1 MGMKPLILNAP
12 VLNVPILNATALAVL
27 FAGLMPAADSQLL
40 SLVMPDAKVLAGV
53 NVDQAKL
60 TPFGVYV
67 LGQIQTQGAQHLQ
80 QLTAL
85 TGFDP
90 TQDLQEL
97 LMASNGAPGGK
108 SGLVLARG
116 HFD

>member
-1 MGMKPLILNAP
+1 
-12 VLNVPILNATALAVL
+12 
-27 FAGLMPAADSQLL
+27 
-40 SLVMPDAKVLAGV
+40 
-53 NVDQAKL
+53 KL

-116 HFD
+116 HFDPAKIQAAGQAGGGTTLAYKGVTVMLDPKQMHAVAFLDATLAVAGDVA